1 MKGEVPA
8 KGTSPFFLIII
19 KFGTFFTHFE
29 MILLYPEPYLSY
41 FWCRIKR
48 NRTNIM
54 KTTIKYICTG
64 LSLCACTC
72 LVNNLPAQAETTNT
86 AAVSATETGLDRQS
100 IMEVG
105 PAGGGL
111 ADQRLSRKQ
120 ICQERTARMD
130 RRSTLYGDVRL
141 GGTKWRQYIL

>member
-29 MILLYPEPYLSY
+29 MILLYPEPYLENYNQVHLYRPLTLRLYLFSEQSAGTG
-41 FWCRIKR
+41 R
-48 NRTNIM
+48 ND
-54 KTTIKYICTG
+54 KYSRCQCDGNG
-64 LSLCACTC
+64 LG
-72 LVNNLPAQAETTNT
+72 PAKHHG
-86 AAVSATETGLDRQS
+86 SC
-100 IMEVG
+100 

-111 ADQRLSRKQ
+111 ADQGLSRKQ